1 MPISPL
7 PSSTPTYPIGG
18 GASCITKRTP
28 TRDGADGNTMMTHSL
43 TLVLSAAGVGYL
55 MVKAGLGKNA
65 LELRQRRRICP
76 SCGRVINGRRC
87 NAH

>member
-1 MPISPL
+1 
-7 PSSTPTYPIGG
+7 
-18 GASCITKRTP
+18 
-28 TRDGADGNTMMTHSL
+28 MMTHSL

-76 SCGRVINGRRC
+76 SCGRVITGRRC
-87 NAH
+87 DAH

>member
-1 MPISPL
+1 
-7 PSSTPTYPIGG
+7 
-18 GASCITKRTP
+18 
-28 TRDGADGNTMMTHSL
+28 MMSHSL

-76 SCGRVINGRRC
+76 SCGRTITGRRC
-87 NAH
+87 DAH